1 MREHGSMKLMYCELN
16 CKKNCFLTCQVKYN
30 NSQTRCGEYDGSC
43 LVFKYC
49 CVSKN
54 NVDNGDKPTS
64 VLPGQETSRGERETK
79 LTVFKPLSQIR

>member
-1 MREHGSMKLMYCELN
+1 MKLMYCELN

-30 NSQTRCGEYDGSC
+30 NSQTRCREYDGSC
-43 LVFKYC
+43 LVFKYR